1 MSRRCG
7 GREAMTATAP
17 KYEPAWLQ
25 GDDVFDAFEAAGI
38 DPPAA
43 VEWLAGAHNDRGLA
57 LADDA
62 EPSRDLFRLPWGA
75 SLDNSVSVPSFF
87 GDFVGRIDW
96 QALTVNALFEGHYM
110 SVPVEVSRMLLA
122 ELLPKST
129 GGKSKGGRPRRAD
142 QDAAQEA
149 LRLEIKRRGWPD
161 DDNADPKWRHQ
172 THVEEWLREFF
183 SSRKEAIRE
192 SRTREITV
200 DLLNKLKA
208 GN

>member
-7 GREAMTATAP
+7 GREAMTATEP

-25 GDDVFDAFEAAGI
+25 GDDVFDTFEAAGI

-43 VEWLAGAHNDRGLA
+43 VEWLSGAHHDRGLA

-75 SLDNSVSVPSFF
+75 SLDNNVPGF

-96 QALTVNALFEGHYM
+96 HDLTVIALYSGYH
-110 SVPVEVSRMLLA
+110 VPVPIEVSRVLLA

-129 GGKSKGGRPRRAD
+129 GGKSKGGRKPYDRQAIEKRVGELMD
-142 QDAAQEA
+142 HHGDFSTDDPDWNTDA
-149 LRLEIKRRGWPD
+149 RL
-161 DDNADPKWRHQ
+161 
-172 THVEEWLREFF
+172 VEKLEDELG
-183 SSRKEAIRE
+183 I
-192 SRTREITV
+192 SRTTLYETIPPMV
-200 DLLNKLKA
+200 DAWRRSKS